1 MAEQHL
7 DAFLSYLANV
17 RQCSVRTVEC
27 YSCALHQFS
36 DFLASMWGEAGRF
49 DWQRIDYPVIRRY
62 LAHLSRARY
71 MATTVSARL
80 AALKAFFRYLARE
93 GVVSLNVAALA
104 RAPKKPKRLPSV
116 LDRTEVD
123 NLLAAPDASS
133 PLGVRDRA
141 ILELLYASGIRVAE
155 ACGLDV
161 DDIDLEARRARVLGK
176 RDKERVALFGRPAAA
191 ALREYIEGG
200 RPLLL
205 GKNRR
210 AAGEQ
215 ALFLSRTGRRL
226 APNAV
231 RQLVRR
237 TVLRAQTGRPAT
249 PHSFRHTFATHLLD
263 AGADLRTVQSLLG
276 HESLSSTQVYTH
288 VSLRHLRDSYQK
300 AHPLS
305 AEGGTDGE

>member
-1 MAEQHL
+1 MSEQHL

-27 YSCALHQFS
+27 YSCALHRFS
-36 DFLASMWGEAGRF
+36 EFLVSMWGEGGRF
-49 DWQRIDYPVIRRY
+49 DWSRVDYPVIRRY
-62 LAHLSRARY
+62 LAYLSRARY
-71 MATTVSARL
+71 TPTTVSARL

-93 GVVSLNVAALA
+93 GAVPLNVAALA

-116 LDRTEVD
+116 LDKTEVE
-123 NLLAAPDASS
+123 NLLDTPDPSG
-133 PLGVRDRA
+133 PLGSRDRA

-155 ACGLDV
+155 ACGLSV
-161 DDIDLEARRARVLGK
+161 EDIDLETRRARVLGK
-176 RDKERVALFGRPAAA
+176 GGKERIALFGRPAAG
-191 ALREYIEGG
+191 ALREYVEGG
-200 RPLLL
+200 RELLL

-210 AAGEQ
+210 GVHEE
-215 ALFLSRTGRRL
+215 ALFLSKTGRRL

-231 RQLVRR
+231 RQIVRR
-237 TVLRAQTGRPAT
+237 NVLRACTGRPAT

-263 AGADLRTVQSLLG
+263 AGTDLRTVQSLLG

-288 VSLRHLRDSYQK
+288 VSLRHLRESYQK

-305 AEGGTDGE
+305 AEGEKNGK